1 MNKYERIEDAICK
14 LESLICK
21 ELDIDLG
28 DYELQP
34 LGFPSGLGDNLRGR
48 LEDRQEL
55 ESLNDLKAWQDGSL
69 VNINSLNS
77 LSLAK
82 LKDLDKML
90 EGVK

>member
-1 MNKYERIEDAICK
+1 MDKYERIEDAICK

-34 LGFPSGLGDNLRGR
+34 LGALTGLGDNLRSR

-55 ESLNDLKAWQDGSL
+55 ESLNDLDAWQNGSL
-69 VNINSLNS
+69 VNTDSLSN

>member
-69 VNINSLNS
+69 VNINSLNN

>member
-1 MNKYERIEDAICK
+1 MNKYERIEEAICK

-55 ESLNDLKAWQDGSL
+55 ESLNDLKAWQDGRGWNKWNIHSL
-69 VNINSLNS
+69 TQKATLT
-77 LSLAK
+77 
-82 LKDLDKML
+82 
-90 EGVK
+90 

>member
-1 MNKYERIEDAICK
+1 MNKYERIEEAICK

-48 LEDRQEL
+48 LEDRREL

-69 VNINSLNS
+69 INTDAINK
-77 LSLAK
+77 LSLG
-82 LKDLDKML
+82 DLDRVAKIL

>member
-1 MNKYERIEDAICK
+1 MNKYERIEEAICK

>member
-1 MNKYERIEDAICK
+1 MNKYERIEEAICK

-69 VNINSLNS
+69 VNINSLSN

>member
-1 MNKYERIEDAICK
+1 MDKYERIEDAICK

-34 LGFPSGLGDNLRGR
+34 LGSPSGLGDNLRAR
-48 LEDRQEL
+48 LMDKQEV
-55 ESLNDLKAWQDGSL
+55 ESLNDLDAWQNGSL
-69 VNINSLNS
+69 VNTDGLNN

-90 EGVK
+90 QGVK

>member
-1 MNKYERIEDAICK
+1 MNKYERIEEAICK

-69 VNINSLNS
+69 VNINSLNN

>member
-1 MNKYERIEDAICK
+1 MDKYERIEDAICK

-69 VNINSLNS
+69 VNINSLSN

>member
-1 MNKYERIEDAICK
+1 MNKYKRIEDAICK

-34 LGFPSGLGDNLRGR
+34 LGGLTGLGDNLRTR

>member
-69 VNINSLNS
+69 VNINSLSN